1 MTLNLIH
8 FVEPN
13 GIRYP
18 GSRDRNQRRASPRCL
33 PPPAAVSERF
43 KSSPV
48 SPSRFISTARVGG
61 VFRLWSIRRLEKGRA
76 ALYPRPARSPG
87 S

>member
-8 FVEPN
+8 SSSNRTGLDIPVVGKQKA
-13 GIRYP
+13 GISAVLAAP
-18 GSRDRNQRRASPRCL
+18 GGRF
-33 PPPAAVSERF
+33 ERF

>member
-1 MTLNLIH
+1 MKNLIH
-8 FVEPN
+8 YSN

-18 GSRDRNQRRASPRCL
+18 GSICRDRNERRASPRCS
-33 PPPAAVSERF
+33 PPPAAVFERF

-48 SPSRFISTARVGG
+48 SPSRFTSTARVGG

>member
-1 MTLNLIH
+1 MIDFYIFLRLSVIG
-8 FVEPN
+8 F
-13 GIRYP
+13 
-18 GSRDRNQRRASPRCL
+18 SRRASPRCSPTQATAL
-33 PPPAAVSERF
+33 VAVGVV
-43 KSSPV
+43 SPV
-48 SPSRFISTARVGG
+48 SPSRFISTVRVGG